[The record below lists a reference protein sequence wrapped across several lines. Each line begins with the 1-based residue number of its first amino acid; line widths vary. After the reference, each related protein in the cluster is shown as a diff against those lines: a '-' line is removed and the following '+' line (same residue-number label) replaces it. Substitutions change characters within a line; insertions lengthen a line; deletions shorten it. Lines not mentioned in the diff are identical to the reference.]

1 MRRKLPAL
9 LMTALLLI
17 PIRGALGQ
25 EYHAQAAVNWMEE
38 FTRAL
43 AALSIVNDP
52 AQTADPSRP
61 GEYLMEYEFG
71 TVLARSV
78 PPSLAEDILEIDV
91 RTSQVTDCRGVRVGM
106 TLDEALGS
114 TQIPSSVES
123 QLVVL
128 NTQESGMGW
137 SWAYVGEQGL
147 YGLEWITYDMTD
159 AAAVREYT
167 LTYVVGEDGVIHAI
181 RMKAADSTQAQAEAG
196 VRTAQ
201 EIAGRQLGE
210 ALAIPNGEILFSEED
225 LQILGHPALGTPVY
239 ELVSWLGEPVE
250 VQTLPA
256 GGGRILLYE
265 GAVVQL
271 GLEEQ
276 TGEEI
281 VWGLSVSG
289 QDIAGPRGL
298 TVGMSVQEATSL
310 FRCDEELYASGGT
323 LYMEGEARGE
333 PPSGEMTALQNGEA
347 TLRYACMTASGRI
360 AQLDVGLQ
368 VNQVAYWHLFY
379 EGKEAE
385 DGN

>member
-1 MRRKLPAL
+1 M
-9 LMTALLLI
+9 
-17 PIRGALGQ
+17 
-25 EYHAQAAVNWMEE
+25 
-38 FTRAL
+38 

-61 GEYLMEYEFG
+61 GEYLIEYEFG

-114 TQIPSSVES
+114 TQIPSSAES

-368 VNQVAYWHLFY
+368 ENQVVYWHLFY